1 MAGAGA
7 YIEPYY
13 FVSASAALAI
23 ALFFPVTR
31 HMRERS
37 DRRSYYFLQGITI
50 LGAIVGA
57 KLSALVG
64 DYHWPWRNVED
75 WRMILGS
82 GRSITGALIGGFV
95 AAELAKPL
103 LGYTMPP
110 NDRFA
115 AVLPFSIGI
124 GRIGCALTGC
134 CLGMPHSGALSVTY
148 ADGIARYPAQ
158 IIEAIFHFLAGVI
171 FVWCVKKKLFFGR
184 LFAVYLV
191 VYGLFRFFTEFIR
204 ATPKDFGGYS
214 AYQFFAV
221 AMAAL
226 GAAFFIKRT
235 VWQPKEWAAH
245 ETKEEAMQV

>member
-13 FVSASAALAI
+13 FVSASAAIAI

-50 LGAIVGA
+50 VGAIIGA

-64 DYHWPWRNVED
+64 DYHWPWRSVED
-75 WRMILGS
+75 WRMILSS

-134 CLGMPHSGALSVTY
+134 CMGMPHDGLFSVKY

-158 IIEAIFHFLAGVI
+158 IFEAIFHLTTGVVFI
-171 FVWCVKKKLFFGR
+171 WCVKRKLFFGR

-191 VYGLFRFFTEFIR
+191 IYGLFRFSTEPIR
-204 ATPKDFGGYS
+204 ATPKDFDGYS
-214 AYQFFAV
+214 AYQIFAAV
-221 AMAAL
+221 MVVL
-226 GAAFFIKRT
+226 GTAFLVKRT
-235 VWQPKEWAAH
+235 VWRPKEWDQRQ
-245 ETKEEAMQV
+245 TEALNYE